1 MGSALRDVTV
11 AFLLLSVM
19 LIVPLNSFAA
29 NDSVTASIV
38 PTSVVGSGTFTVSG
52 SVTAASGSITNTA
65 VFLRVVNPTNT
76 TVAVASANVTGSG
89 ASGTYS
95 KGFVAGGSSNWVAGT
110 FEVVATYG
118 TLSSGQP
125 ATATV
130 TFTYASATTT
140 TTSTTATTNTTA
152 TVTTTLTT
160 TTTSVSTT
168 TSTVTATMTTTSVS
182 VQTST
187 VTSTTTSTTTTSAI
201 VLTTNEALV
210 GGVALLV
217 LIIALVG
224 LAVVRRR

>member
-1 MGSALRDVTV
+1 
-11 AFLLLSVM
+11 LLSVM

-140 TTSTTATTNTTA
+140 TTSTTAT
-152 TVTTTLTT
+152 VTTTLTT

>member
-140 TTSTTATTNTTA
+140 TTSTTAT
-152 TVTTTLTT
+152 VTTTLTT